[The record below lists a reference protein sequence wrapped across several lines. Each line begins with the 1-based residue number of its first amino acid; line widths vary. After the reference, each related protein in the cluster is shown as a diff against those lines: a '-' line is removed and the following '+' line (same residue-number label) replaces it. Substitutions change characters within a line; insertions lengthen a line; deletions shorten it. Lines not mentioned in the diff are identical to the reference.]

1 MLKVYFGGLEVVQ
14 HSDVGLYSRKVRCSR
29 STSKQV
35 VANRFPSRYFAHR
48 SMQIIKP
55 KTLKHGDVVGVAA
68 PASPP
73 ASEEQLARGIRYL
86 ESLGY
91 RIELGKHVLS
101 KRGYLAG
108 TDRERVSDLHELFSN
123 KNIRAIFTA
132 RGGYGCT
139 RILPLLDYRLIRRN
153 PKIVV
158 GYSDITALQLAFL
171 SKAGL
176 VSFSGPMVAVEMAGK
191 FHGEAEEQFWR
202 CLTSAAKPRPIQ
214 VNQTKRRIV
223 QRGIEEGILL
233 GGNLSLVASLVGTDY
248 FPKYKPS
255 ILMLE
260 EIEER
265 PYRVNRMLNQLRLA
279 DVFKRTTGI
288 VLGEFTGCEAE
299 SGKPSLTLQQVFED
313 SFLDY
318 NFPVAGHIQ
327 NGHVNDLLTVPFGV
341 RVRLD
346 ATRGRLS
353 FLENAVER

>member
-1 MLKVYFGGLEVVQ
+1 
-14 HSDVGLYSRKVRCSR
+14 
-29 STSKQV
+29 
-35 VANRFPSRYFAHR
+35 
-48 SMQIIKP
+48 MQIIKP
-55 KTLKHGDVVGVAA
+55 KALKRGDIIGISA

-73 ASEEQLARGIRYL
+73 ASEEHLVAGIRYL

-91 RIELGKHVLS
+91 RVELGKHVLS

-123 KNIRAIFTA
+123 KNIKAIFTV

-139 RILPLLDYRLIRRN
+139 RILPLLNYSLIRRN

-176 VSFSGPMVAVEMAGK
+176 ASFSGPMVAVEMAGK
-191 FHGEAEEQFWR
+191 LHGESEEQFWR
-202 CLTSAAKPRPIQ
+202 CLTSSVKPRPLQ

-223 QRGIEEGILL
+223 QKGIAEGLLL
-233 GGNLSLVASLVGTDY
+233 GGNLSLVASLVGTEY
-248 FPKYKPS
+248 FPKSKPS

-279 DVFKRTTGI
+279 NVFKRTTGV

-299 SGKPSLTLQQVFED
+299 AGKPSLTLQQVFED

-318 NFPVAGHIQ
+318 KFPVAGHFH
-327 NGHVNDLLTVPFGV
+327 NGHVDDLLTMPFGV

-353 FLENAVER
+353 FLEQAVER